1 MTGDRIVTAQATLT
15 IDLEDSTLAEILY
28 SAIKPETESVPSDRA
43 TASLSKKDGRL
54 TISINASDLTALRAA
69 MNSYLA
75 WVSGSIRSVES
86 VTGQKP

>member
-28 SAIKPETESVPSDRA
+28 SAIKPETESA

>member
-15 IDLEDSTLAEILY
+15 IDLEDSNLADILY

-43 TASLSKKDGRL
+43 TASLSKKDSRL
-54 TISINASDLTALRAA
+54 TISINAGDLTALRAA

-75 WVSGSIRSVES
+75 WVSGSIRSVADLF
-86 VTGQKP
+86 P